1 LLGKTTVLIV
11 PLAGIATLEALYQQ
25 SQRNHGLA
33 DVSVDRYARYTWV
46 YLPALIVYGINL
58 GFESVYFL
66 STVIQPYHML
76 RRKAAYA
83 EDALTDYPFG
93 QILVHNVWSALFK
106 RRWALLSAAIT
117 VLLGT
122 ILPVTVAG
130 LYTVDD
136 KTQSYSLPLSMR
148 TQFNASK
155 GFYSPPWDDV
165 RTASLNYLNAPD
177 RNADPMA
184 SYILYNNLSF
194 PSGSYEEFAY
204 AEFVFP
210 GLDIPHANITYASVT
225 VQVPAVRGRANCT
238 VVPQHDIR
246 VVTKGEKSSI
256 PIIQVNTTKAD
267 GCYEVAGFYPRY
279 RVPDPRGETS
289 VTTPGEY
296 HFGRFSGAVELLS
309 NTQNYT
315 FYNTSLGYP
324 AGKASNHGNY
334 DIPSQCPRG
343 VITFGRGS
351 FRNTTNGPQDTTE
364 VSQESTDSYD
374 VPMIT
379 QEDTIKEV
387 TALHCWPYVEQV
399 VLNITFSLP
408 SRTVISANLQKPDP
422 AIKGGYPFF
431 SESEVVQNS
440 QPVEGST
447 HSRPPWSRYLTT
459 IRDATVP
466 SPYLFDLFMDA
477 AIWGKDG
484 IPASELSG
492 PENAQRL
499 LARVEEIYGTIMAQL
514 YNSNAR
520 IPIKADASPLIAT
533 VTSIGQARVVQ
544 SVISTRIMQA
554 VLAAMFV
561 CCAVTFILLD
571 TNELLPQNPCSIGA
585 AASLLAGSKLAD
597 RSVMPT
603 GSEFLS
609 DKEMISRGY
618 FTGMKFRMGWWEQHG
633 EKRFGIDV
641 DHQVERQRLLGG
653 ETEYLPPKFPLSTV
667 RTDDSASMS
676 RSSRSW
682 FSRG

>member
-1 LLGKTTVLIV
+1 LLGKITVLIV
-11 PLAGIATLEALYQQ
+11 PLVGIATLEALYQR

-33 DVSVDRYARYTWV
+33 DLSVDRYARYTWV

-83 EDALTDYPFG
+83 EDALTDYPLG
-93 QILVHNVWSALFK
+93 QILVHNAWSALFK
-106 RRWALLSAAIT
+106 RRWAVLSAAIT

-122 ILPVTVAG
+122 VLPVAVAG

-136 KTQSYSLPLSMR
+136 KTQSYSIPLSLR
-148 TQFNASK
+148 TQFNSSK
-155 GFYSPPWDDV
+155 GFYFPPWADV
-165 RTASLNYLNAPD
+165 RGASSNHLVTPD

-194 PSGSYEEFAY
+194 PSGSFEEFAY
-204 AEFVFP
+204 ADFMFP
-210 GLDIPHANITYASVT
+210 GLDTSHANSSYDSVT

-238 VVPQHDIR
+238 VVQQRDIR
-246 VVTKGEKSSI
+246 VVTKMENSSS

-267 GCYEVAGFYPRY
+267 GCYEVAGFYLRN
-279 RVPDPRGETS
+279 RVPDPTGETS

-296 HFGRFSGAVELLS
+296 HFGKFSGAVELLS
-309 NTQNYT
+309 RTREYT
-315 FYNTSLGYP
+315 YHSPSRYP
-324 AGKASNHGNY
+324 AGNVQHHGNF
-334 DIPSQCPRG
+334 DMPSECPRG

-351 FRNTTNGPQDTTE
+351 FRSTTNGPQDTAE
-364 VSQESTDSYD
+364 LSQNSTKYSGK
-374 VPMIT
+374 PMIT

-387 TALHCWPYVEQV
+387 TAMHCWPYVEQL
-399 VLNITFSLP
+399 VLNMTFSLP
-408 SRTVISANLQKPDP
+408 SRSIVSASPQQPDP
-422 AIKGGYPFF
+422 AIEGGYPFF
-431 SESEVVQNS
+431 SEAEVAQNS
-440 QPVEGST
+440 QPAEGST
-447 HSRPPWSRYLTT
+447 YSRPPWSRYLTT

-492 PENAQRL
+492 PENVERL
-499 LARVEEIYGTIMAQL
+499 LARVEKVYGTIMAQL

-520 IPIKADASPLIAT
+520 IPAKADASPLNGAA
-533 VTSIGQARVVQ
+533 TSIGQARVVQ
-544 SVISTRIMQA
+544 SLISTRIMQT

-561 CCAVTFILLD
+561 CCAITFILLD

-585 AASLLAGSKLAD
+585 AASLLAGSQLVE
-597 RSVMPT
+597 RGVMPA

-641 DHQVERQRLLGG
+641 DHEAERQGLLGG
-653 ETEYLPPKFPLSTV
+653 ETEYLPPKFPSSTV
-667 RTDDSASMS
+667 RTVDSTSML
-676 RSSRSW
+676 RSS
-682 FSRG
+682 